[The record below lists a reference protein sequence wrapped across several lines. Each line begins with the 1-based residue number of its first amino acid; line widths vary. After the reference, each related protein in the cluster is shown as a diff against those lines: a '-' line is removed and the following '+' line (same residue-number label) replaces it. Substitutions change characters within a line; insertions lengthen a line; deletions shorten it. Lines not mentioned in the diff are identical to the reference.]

1 MGPFPAT
8 GGPAPGGP
16 AGADSDGAADQ
27 APAAS
32 IRVLLA
38 DDQQLIRLGFRMFL
52 QAEPGI
58 EIVGEADDGASAVRL
73 AKALR
78 PDVVF
83 MDVRMPGMD
92 GIEATGAIVAAQL
105 PTRVLI
111 LTTFDLDQYVYA
123 GLRAGASGFLLKDA
137 RPAELA
143 AAAHAVAAG
152 DAVIAPSAT
161 RRLLE
166 TFTPLLPTPEQDAA
180 RAAAL
185 TALTDREHDVLRQ
198 VAQARTN
205 REIADDLHVSEATV
219 KVHVG
224 RILAKLGLRDR
235 VQIVAFAY
243 ETGLITPRGTYPA
256 PDDPR
261 A

>member
-1 MGPFPAT
+1 MT
-8 GGPAPGGP
+8 GP
-16 AGADSDGAADQ
+16 AGQARAGAGGSVSAPAGSLSADSGG
-27 APAAS
+27 AAS

-38 DDQQLIRLGFRMFL
+38 DDQPLIRLGFRMFL
-52 QAEPGI
+52 RAEPGI
-58 EIVGEADDGASAVRL
+58 EVVGEADDGASAVRL
-73 AKALR
+73 ARQLR

-92 GIEATGAIVAAQL
+92 GIEATAAIVAARL

-166 TFTPLLPTPEQDAA
+166 TFTPLLPTPEQADA
-180 RAAAL
+180 RSSAL
-185 TALTDREHDVLRQ
+185 AALTDREHDVLLL

-205 REIADDLHVSEATV
+205 REIADGLHVSEATV

-235 VQIVAFAY
+235 VQTVAFAY
-243 ETGLITPRGTYPA
+243 ETGLITPSAGY
-256 PDDPR
+256 R
-261 A
+261 ANG

>member
-1 MGPFPAT
+1 MADPSGQDL
-8 GGPAPGGP
+8 PGG
-16 AGADSDGAADQ
+16 AEAA
-27 APAAS
+27 AP

-38 DDQQLIRLGFRMFL
+38 DDQPLIRLGFRMFL
-52 QAEPGI
+52 RAEPGI
-58 EIVGEADDGASAVRL
+58 EVVGEADDGASAVRL
-73 AKALR
+73 ARQLR

-92 GIEATGAIVAAQL
+92 GIEATAAIVAARL

-152 DAVIAPSAT
+152 EAVIAPSAT

-166 TFTPLLPTPEQDAA
+166 TFTPLLPTPEQADA
-180 RAAAL
+180 RAATLA
-185 TALTDREHDVLRQ
+185 ALTDREHDVLLL

-205 REIADDLHVSEATV
+205 REIADELHVSEATV

-235 VQIVAFAY
+235 VQTVAFAY
-243 ETGLITPRGTYPA
+243 ETGLITPGAGHRSRGA
-256 PDDPR
+256 QR
-261 A
+261 

>member
-1 MGPFPAT
+1 V
-8 GGPAPGGP
+8 
-16 AGADSDGAADQ
+16 
-27 APAAS
+27 
-32 IRVLLA
+32 VL
-38 DDQQLIRLGFRMFL
+38 
-52 QAEPGI
+52 
-58 EIVGEADDGASAVRL
+58 
-73 AKALR
+73 
-78 PDVVF
+78 

-92 GIEATGAIVAAQL
+92 GIEATAAIVAAGL

-143 AAAHAVAAG
+143 AAAHAVAHG
-152 DAVIAPSAT
+152 DSVIAPSAT

-166 TFTPLLPTPEQDAA
+166 TFTPLLPTPEQDGA
-180 RAAAL
+180 RAATLA
-185 TALTDREHDVLRQ
+185 ALTDREQDVLRQ

-243 ETGLITPRGTYPA
+243 ETGLVTPRGAYPA
-256 PDDPR
+256 PGDGR
-261 A
+261 L

>member
-1 MGPFPAT
+1 MAV
-8 GGPAPGGP
+8 
-16 AGADSDGAADQ
+16 SDGAGEEPGAGEPTGVSG
-27 APAAS
+27 ARAA

-38 DDQQLIRLGFRMFL
+38 DDQPLIRLGFRMFL

-58 EIVGEADDGASAVRL
+58 EIVGEADDGVSAVRL
-73 AKALR
+73 ARELR

-92 GIEATGAIVAAQL
+92 GIEATGAIVAAGL
-105 PTRVLI
+105 PTKVLI

-137 RPAELA
+137 RPAELS
-143 AAAHAVAAG
+143 AAAHAVAHG
-152 DAVIAPSAT
+152 DSVIAPSAT

-166 TFTPLLPTPEQDAA
+166 TFAPLLPTPEQTDA
-180 RAAAL
+180 RAATLA
-185 TALTDREHDVLRQ
+185 ALTDREHDVLLQ

-224 RILAKLGLRDR
+224 RILAKLSLRDR

-243 ETGLITPRGTYPA
+243 ETGMVTPRGAYPA
-256 PDDPR
+256 PGDGRP
-261 A
+261 